1 MTGKRRR
8 AARVWDVCAAALS
21 SACLLHCLALP
32 LLATMAPVA
41 SQLFDNHLTHV
52 VLVMLAIPITLWVAW
67 GEGVSGDAMFFTPI
81 ALTGLAMMV
90 AAVTVL
96 EPFEV
101 VLTVIGGLL
110 LGGAHVWRWFRH
122 QTHIEPNA

>member
-1 MTGKRRR
+1 MIVRRRR
-8 AARVWDVCAAALS
+8 AARVWDIFAAALT

-32 LLATMAPVA
+32 ILATMMPVA
-41 SQLFDNHLTHV
+41 SQLFDNHLMHV
-52 VLVMLAIPITLWVAW
+52 VLVLLAVPVTFWVVW
-67 GEGVSGDAMFFTPI
+67 GEGITGDGMFFTPI
-81 ALTGLAMMV
+81 ALTGLAMML

-101 VLTVIGGLL
+101 ILTVIGGAL

-122 QTHIEPNA
+122 QAPA